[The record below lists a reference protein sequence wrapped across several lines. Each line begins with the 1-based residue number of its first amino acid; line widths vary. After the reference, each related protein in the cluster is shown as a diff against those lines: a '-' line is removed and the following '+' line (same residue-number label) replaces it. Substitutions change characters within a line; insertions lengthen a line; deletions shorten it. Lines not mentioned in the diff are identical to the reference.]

1 LYLNRS
7 ATKFFYALIRIA
19 QQASKNFI
27 ALLTKNMD
35 NIVSIIIVVL
45 ALIVGGGIG
54 YYMRQRLAKKR
65 AGSLEARLQKR
76 VIDVKQETSDMV
88 KNAERKSAEL
98 LDKTQKDV
106 DERRKEFLKA
116 QQLLLNRET
125 LLNERIASFETKE
138 KELLDKGDKLK
149 TIKESLEELR
159 KQAEVKLEKVAD
171 LSREDAKKELLSLVE
186 IESEKE
192 ILDRMRKLEEKGQEK
207 LQSRAKEIVTMA
219 IQKCAVPQTQEL
231 STTTVIL
238 ANEDLKGRIIGKEGR
253 NIRTFEK
260 LTGVELIVDETPE
273 SVVISCFNP
282 IRRQIA
288 KVALDKLIA
297 DGRIQPAKIEEKVEE
312 AKQEIA
318 KIVKEAGEKAVYDV
332 GILGMNDKLVQIV
345 GRLFYRT
352 SYGQNALLHSMEV
365 ALIAETLAYELKAN
379 SQVAKR
385 AGLLH
390 DIGKAIDQQV
400 QGSHIEIGIKIL
412 EKFGESE
419 EVIKAMRS
427 HHGDYPVESIEAT
440 IVTVADA
447 ISSSRPGARK
457 DTLEN
462 YLQRLKELEDI
473 ANKFEG
479 VEKTYAIQA
488 GREIRVFVKSD
499 RIDDLGAQKIAKGIA
514 EKIEEELKYP
524 GEIKVTVM
532 RETRVIE
539 YAR

>member
-1 LYLNRS
+1 MDQITL
-7 ATKFFYALIRIA
+7 AVIGGALCVIA
-19 QQASKNFI
+19 GS
-27 ALLTKNMD
+27 
-35 NIVSIIIVVL
+35 V
-45 ALIVGGGIG
+45 IG
-54 YYMRQRLAKKR
+54 YYVRQNLAKKR
-65 AGSLEARLQKR
+65 AGTLEAKLQKK
-76 VIDVKQETSDMV
+76 VVDVREETAQMV
-88 KNAERKSAEL
+88 KSAEKKASEIV
-98 LDKTQKDV
+98 DKAQKET
-106 DERRKEFLKA
+106 DERRREFLKA
-116 QQLLLNRET
+116 QQLLLSRES
-125 LLNERIASFETKE
+125 LLDTRIASFEQKE
-138 KELLDKGDKLK
+138 KDLQEKGEKLK
-149 TIKESLEELR
+149 AIKEDLAALR
-159 KQAEVKLEKVAD
+159 NEAEGKLEKVAH

-192 ILDRMRKLEEKGQEK
+192 ILERMKKMEEQGQEK
-207 LQSRAKEIVTMA
+207 LQNRAKEIVSLA
-219 IQKCAVPQTQEL
+219 IQKCAVPQAQETT
-231 STTTVIL
+231 TTTVIL

-273 SVVISCFNP
+273 SVVISGFNP

-288 KVALDKLIA
+288 KVALDKLIQ
-297 DGRIQPAKIEEKVEE
+297 DGRIQPAKIEEKFEE

-318 KIVKEAGEKAVYDV
+318 QKIKEAGDKAAYDTGV
-332 GILGMNDKLVQIV
+332 IGINDKLLQIL
-345 GRLFYRT
+345 GRLYYRT
-352 SYGQNALLHSMEV
+352 SYGQNVLLHSMEV
-365 ALIAETLAYELKAN
+365 ALISETLAYELKAN

-400 QGSHIEIGIKIL
+400 QGSHVEIGIKLL

-419 EVIKAMRS
+419 AVIKAMRA
-427 HHGDYPVESIEAT
+427 HHEDYPADTLEAV
-440 IVTVADA
+440 IVKTADA
-447 ISSSRPGARK
+447 ISGSRPGARK

-473 ANKFEG
+473 ATKFEG
-479 VEKTYAIQA
+479 VDRAYAIQA

-499 RIDDLGAQKIAKGIA
+499 RVDDLAAAKMAKQIA

>member
-1 LYLNRS
+1 
-7 ATKFFYALIRIA
+7 
-19 QQASKNFI
+19 
-27 ALLTKNMD
+27 MD
-35 NIVSIIIVVL
+35 IITLVIVAVL
-45 ALIVGGGIG
+45 CLFSGSVFG
-54 YYMRQRLAKKR
+54 YYVRQNIAKRR

-76 VIDVKQETSDMV
+76 VVDVKEETSAMI
-88 KNAERKSAEL
+88 KSAEKKSAEIL
-98 LDKTQKDV
+98 EKSQKDV
-106 DERRKEFLKA
+106 DERRREFLKA
-116 QQLLLNRET
+116 QQVLLNRES
-125 LLNERIASFETKE
+125 LLTTRISSFEEKE
-138 KELLDKGDKLK
+138 KELQDKGEKLK
-149 TIKESLEELR
+149 GIKDDLEKLR
-159 KQAEVKLEKVAD
+159 SEAEGKLEKVAN
-171 LSREDAKKELLSLVE
+171 LSREDAKKELLELVE
-186 IESEKE
+186 IENEKE
-192 ILDRMRKLEEKGQEK
+192 ILERMKKLEERGQEK
-207 LQSRAKEIVTMA
+207 LQDRAREIITLA

-231 STTTVIL
+231 TTTTVL
-238 ANEDLKGRIIGKEGR
+238 LQNEDIKGRIIGKEGR

-273 SVVISCFNP
+273 SVVISGFNP

-288 KVALDKLIA
+288 KVALDKLIQ

-312 AKQEIA
+312 AKTEIA
-318 KIVKEAGEKAVYDV
+318 QKIKEAGEKAAYDAGV
-332 GILGMNDKLVQIV
+332 IGLNDKLVQIL
-345 GRLFYRT
+345 GRLYYRT
-352 SYGQNALLHSMEV
+352 SYGQNVLLHSMEV
-365 ALIAETLAYELKAN
+365 ALISETIAYELKAN

-400 QGSHIEIGIKIL
+400 QGSHVDIGIKLL

-419 EVIKAMRS
+419 AIIKAMRA
-427 HHGDYPVESIEAT
+427 HHEDYPAETLEAV
-440 IVTVADA
+440 IVKTADA

-462 YLQRLKELEDI
+462 YLQRLKDLEDL

-479 VEKTYAIQA
+479 VERTYAIQA

-499 RIDDLGAQKIAKGIA
+499 RVDDLQAQKMAKQIA

-532 RETRVIE
+532 RETRVVE

>member
-1 LYLNRS
+1 
-7 ATKFFYALIRIA
+7 
-19 QQASKNFI
+19 
-27 ALLTKNMD
+27 MD
-35 NIVSIIIVVL
+35 ILSIIIAVL
-45 ALIVGGGIG
+45 ALIFGGVVG
-54 YYMRQRLAKKR
+54 YYIRQNLAKKR
-65 AGSLEARLQKR
+65 AGSLEAKLQKR
-76 VIDVKQETSDMV
+76 VIDVKEETTAMV
-88 KNAERKSAEL
+88 KNAEKKSADIVERA
-98 LDKTQKDV
+98 QKDV

-125 LLNERIASFETKE
+125 LLNERISSFETKE
-138 KELLDKGDKLK
+138 KELQEKGEKLK
-149 TIKESLEELR
+149 SIKETLEGLR
-159 KQAEVKLEKVAD
+159 SQAEEKLEKVAD
-171 LSREDAKKELLSLVE
+171 LSREDAKKELLALVE
-186 IESEKE
+186 IESEKD
-192 ILDRMRKLEEKGQEK
+192 ILERMKKLEERGKEK
-207 LQSRAKEIVTMA
+207 LDARAKEIVTMA

-282 IRRQIA
+282 VRRQIA

-318 KIVKEAGEKAVYDV
+318 QKIKEAGDKAAYDV
-332 GILGMNDKLVQIV
+332 GVIGLNDKLVQIL
-345 GRLFYRT
+345 GRLYYRT
-352 SYGQNALLHSMEV
+352 SYGQNVLLHSMEV

-390 DIGKAIDQQV
+390 DIGKALDQQI
-400 QGSHIEIGIKIL
+400 QGSHIEIGIKVL
-412 EKFGESE
+412 EKYGESE
-419 EVIKAMRS
+419 AVIKAMRA
-427 HHGDYPVESIEAT
+427 HHGDYPVESLEAA
-440 IVTVADA
+440 IVNVADA
-447 ISSSRPGARK
+447 ISGSRPGARK

-499 RIDDLGAQKIAKGIA
+499 RVDDLQAAKIAKGIA

-524 GEIKVTVM
+524 GEIKITVM

>member
-1 LYLNRS
+1 
-7 ATKFFYALIRIA
+7 
-19 QQASKNFI
+19 
-27 ALLTKNMD
+27 
-35 NIVSIIIVVL
+35 
-45 ALIVGGGIG
+45 
-54 YYMRQRLAKKR
+54 
-65 AGSLEARLQKR
+65 
-76 VIDVKQETSDMV
+76 
-88 KNAERKSAEL
+88 
-98 LDKTQKDV
+98 
-106 DERRKEFLKA
+106 
-116 QQLLLNRET
+116 
-125 LLNERIASFETKE
+125 
-138 KELLDKGDKLK
+138 
-149 TIKESLEELR
+149 
-159 KQAEVKLEKVAD
+159 
-171 LSREDAKKELLSLVE
+171 VE

-192 ILDRMRKLEEKGQEK
+192 ILERMKKLEERGKEK
-207 LQSRAKEIVTMA
+207 FDARAKEIVTMA

-282 IRRQIA
+282 VRRQIA

-318 KIVKEAGEKAVYDV
+318 QKIKEAGDKAAFDTGV
-332 GILGMNDKLVQIV
+332 LGLNDKLVQIL
-345 GRLFYRT
+345 GRLYYRT
-352 SYGQNALLHSMEV
+352 SYGQNVLLHSMEV
-365 ALIAETLAYELKAN
+365 ALIAETLAYELKVN

-390 DIGKAIDQQV
+390 DIGKALDQQI
-400 QGSHIEIGIKIL
+400 QGSHIEIGIKVL

-419 EVIKAMRS
+419 EVIKAMRA
-427 HHGDYPVESIEAT
+427 HHGDYPADTIEAT

-499 RIDDLGAQKIAKGIA
+499 RVDDLQAAKIAKGIA